1 MVYQVIELYSDMVH
15 LTFFPNE
22 LESLPEARQQSLGL
36 WINFNESVQDSLA
49 AWLPLCVRQLRSCL
63 SSFVSL
69 SLPQNVMSCCSKLA
83 ISMRALCAE
92 ALFIHGTEGIA
103 SINLSKSCCHC
114 YIIVDIRLLHE
125 REDWRVQAEDSGCI
139 TSLVSNYITVK

>member
-1 MVYQVIELYSDMVH
+1 MYQVIELYSDMVH
-15 LTFFPNE
+15 LTFFPSE

-69 SLPQNVMSCCSKLA
+69 SLPQNVLSCCSKLA
-83 ISMRALCAE
+83 ISMRALCSE
-92 ALFIHGTEGIA
+92 ALFIHGTEGIV
-103 SINLSKSCCHC
+103 SQTNRHFISVV
-114 YIIVDIRLLHE
+114 IVDIRLLHE

-139 TSLVSNYITVK
+139 TSLVSYSYITV